1 MNKIEIEQNNE
12 TAIKYEDSFVAFLD
26 VLGFTDLVKNNN
38 TDKINMYLNKVEE
51 AMLGLKKELKNNSVE
66 INHII
71 ISDSIIISIEQK
83 KDIKNNIGILRNL
96 CSTICIIQSYLSLFD
111 IWLRGAISSGES
123 YFNKEKNQIIGKAYI
138 NAYLLESEISNPQ
151 VIIDNRVIK
160 ELGFSNSKDFID
172 TINNH
177 KDSIL
182 REKVLYDW
190 GNTNRI
196 KKEFPL
202 FIDYQSLYFQTDAL
216 KGFGKI
222 LINIENNIYSR
233 TNLYSKYKW
242 VVDYILSLI
251 DQYENDKSQ
260 SDRLNKLNEIKE
272 RLEKL

>member
-1 MNKIEIEQNNE
+1 MEKEKVKEKVEIQ
-12 TAIKYEDSFVAFLD
+12 YDDSFVAFLD

-83 KDIKNNIGILRNL
+83 KDIENNIGILRNL

-138 NAYLLESEISNPQ
+138 NAYLLETKISNPQ

-177 KDSIL
+177 KDSII

-202 FIDYQSLYFQTDAL
+202 FIDYQSLYFQTDAH

-251 DQYENDKSQ
+251 DKYENDKSQ
-260 SDRLNKLNEIKE
+260 SNRLNKLNEIKE